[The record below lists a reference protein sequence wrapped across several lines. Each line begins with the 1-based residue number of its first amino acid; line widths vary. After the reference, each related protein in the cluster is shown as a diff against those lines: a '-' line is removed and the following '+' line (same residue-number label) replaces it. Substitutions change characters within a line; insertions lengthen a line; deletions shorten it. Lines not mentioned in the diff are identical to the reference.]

1 MADSRLSR
9 LSSRK
14 KTLSAID
21 ATAAM
26 APSPAARPAR
36 VERVVA
42 LDALRTD
49 GDTQPRV
56 GMDPE
61 LVAEYTA
68 RMSVGQA
75 NKVVDPT
82 GAPFPPLVVYLDD
95 EGVSWLADGFHRV
108 EAARRAGI
116 EAMQAIVR
124 TGSRRDAF
132 VASLGANA
140 THGKRRTRAD
150 KRRAL
155 ERALRDEEW
164 VQWADARVARMCK
177 VTQPFVTKVR
187 AELEREGAVEFQPV
201 LYGSDGRAFE
211 REQAPSPAAVPVKE
225 RAPRRARPAARA
237 ARPVLGFE
245 SLAQTE
251 PAPLLVAY
259 PVGASDW
266 SALRDAADEVV
277 GGAGALVTL
286 VPAESAWTFAGPAML
301 DALVE
306 RERFARATLVHAT
319 APGRTYAVWH
329 RTGADVP
336 HVVSDPSEIAAA
348 LGFAGAP
355 TVVGQPLDRW

>member
-1 MADSRLSR
+1 MKRADLRSRRARVRGGTPES
-9 LSSRK
+9 K
-14 KTLSAID
+14 Q
-21 ATAAM
+21 AAPAGLVAKLAG
-26 APSPAARPAR
+26 APSGL
-36 VERVVA
+36 VELERV
-42 LDALRTD
+42 RTD
-49 GDTQPRV
+49 GGTQPRASL
-56 GMDPE
+56 DAAT
-61 LVAEYTA
+61 LAEYA
-68 RMSVGQA
+68 ERMVLDAAGGL
-75 NKVVDPT
+75 VVDPE
-82 GAPFPPLVVYLDD
+82 GRAWEEIVVFDD
-95 EGVSWLADGFHRV
+95 GESLWLADGFHRV
-108 EAARRAGI
+108 EAARRAGL
-116 EAMQAIVR
+116 EGLQAQVKS
-124 TGSRRDAF
+124 GGVRDAIRY
-132 VASLGANA
+132 SLGVNA

-164 VQWADARVARMCK
+164 AQWADARVARMCK

-211 REQAPSPAAVPVKE
+211 REQAPSPAPTVKE

-319 APGRTYAVWH
+319 SPGRTYAVWH